1 MRILFLGATG
11 FLGRELAADLARRGH
26 EVVPAIR
33 TPSRVEALALQP
45 AVVVDLNRDITPE
58 AWIPRLAGIDAVVNC
73 AGVLHGSRKQSTAS
87 IHRDA
92 PIALFRACERTGVRR
107 VVQISAISANPE
119 AGTAYALTK
128 RAADDFLRGSEL
140 DWVVLRPSLVHGHG
154 AHGGTALFRAMAAL
168 PFAIPVPG
176 PGQQE
181 FQPIHID
188 DLARVLALA
197 LETDR
202 LVHKTIDPVGPEVI
216 TLATILRDYRR
227 WLGFGPAP
235 ALTVP
240 PAIVRMA
247 TAIGTRLGATV
258 NDTALAQLQHGNT
271 GEYGTFARA
280 TGIEASG
287 WRTALAAHPAHE
299 QDRWHAR
306 LYFVRPLLRYALAV
320 LWLASGITG
329 LLDLRGWGVLLI
341 SELPIRMGTA
351 LFALAVACIADMVVA
366 VLLMRRWRPRRLALI
381 QVVLVAGY
389 TVAATA
395 LFPSLWLEP
404 LGPLLKNVPVL
415 AAILAWAAIEEE
427 S

>member
-1 MRILFLGATG
+1 VRILFLGASG

-26 EVVPAIR
+26 EIVPAVR
-33 TPSRVEALALQP
+33 NPPRVAAMTWQP
-45 AVVVDLNRDITPE
+45 AVVIDLNRDTSPE
-58 AWIPRLAGIDAVVNC
+58 SWIPRLADIDAVVNC
-73 AGVLHGSRKQSTAS
+73 AGVLHGSRKQSIAS

-92 PIALFRACERTGVRR
+92 PVALFKACERAGVRR

-128 RAADDFLRGSEL
+128 RAADDFLRASAL
-140 DWVVLRPSLVHGHG
+140 DWVVLRPSLVHGRG
-154 AHGGTALFRAMAAL
+154 ARGGTALFRAMAAL
-168 PFAIPVPG
+168 PLAIPIPG
-176 PGQQE
+176 EGQQE

-188 DLARVLALA
+188 DLARVLALS

-202 LVHKTIDPVGPEVI
+202 LVHKTIDPVGPEVV
-216 TLATILRDYRR
+216 TLATMLRDYRR
-227 WLGFGPAP
+227 WLGFEAAP
-235 ALTVP
+235 MFSMP
-240 PAIVRMA
+240 PAIVRIA
-247 TAIGTRLGATV
+247 AAIGTRLGATI
-258 NDTALAQLQHGNT
+258 NDTSLAQMRHGNI
-271 GEYGTFARA
+271 GDYGTFTRE

-287 WRTALAAHPAHE
+287 WKNALATHPAQE

-306 LYFVRPLLRYALAV
+306 LYFARPALRYTLAI

-329 LLDLRGWGVLLI
+329 LLDLRGWAVLLI
-341 SELPIRMGTA
+341 SQLPIRMGTA

-366 VLLMRRWRPRRLALI
+366 VLLLRRWRPRRLALI
-381 QVVLVAGY
+381 QVILVTGY
-389 TVAATA
+389 TIMATA

-404 LGPLLKNVPVL
+404 LGPLLKNLPIL